1 MLKKHIFSL
10 QHILFA
16 AFLLWNY
23 DAFSQSDRIPL
34 GNKQYQLLDRL
45 DIKLQNDS
53 VLSFSAIKPYSR
65 KLYTERAEYID
76 SLDKAGVISDQ
87 LSDVDRYNIR
97 SVLMNNA
104 EWTKAFGD
112 SFSVR
117 KPIFNTFFKTPAHLY
132 ETYSKDFILIIDPVL
147 NLQMG
152 KSSELDKTLFTNTR
166 GITLRGNIGKKL
178 GFYTYITE
186 NQERDPLY
194 VQQYV
199 NKHLGVPNA
208 GYFKFLSG
216 GGYDYFDA
224 RGGIDFA
231 ASKFINLRFG
241 YDKLFLGNG
250 YRSLML
256 SDFSN
261 NYLFL
266 QMDVQLRKFA
276 YKSVYAEL
284 IAPFSPIPNRD
295 TVRYKNYMAFHH
307 LSLQLAKWLNV
318 GVYENV
324 IYNGRNGI
332 ELSYLNPIM
341 FYRAMEMQLG
351 SGNSKATIGIDVKS
365 NLLKTLQL
373 YGNLVIGEFVFKDL
387 KNYGSGSWLNKQAL
401 QVGGKYIDVLGVKNL
416 DLQAEVNII
425 RPFMYAHKD
434 SSTAFT
440 HYNTE
445 LAHPLGANFRE
456 YIAVLKYQPFNKL
469 YLTGKL
475 MYNYRGLDSA
485 GVNMGGNIFRSY
497 DTRPRDYGFFIG
509 TGVPVKSLLAS
520 FSASYEL
527 LQNLFI
533 DVSVANRSYNVQGQ
547 PKQSELFF
555 STGVRWNIGKRE
567 FEF

>member
-1 MLKKHIFSL
+1 MLSVRL
-10 QHILFA
+10 SLFA
-16 AFLLWNY
+16 VFIFVSGS
-23 DAFSQSDRIPL
+23 AFSQSDRIPL

-53 VLSFSAIKPYSR
+53 IFSFSTVKPYSR
-65 KLYTERAEYID
+65 KLYTERVEYID
-76 SLDKAGVISDQ
+76 SLDKAGLISDE

-97 SVLMNNA
+97 SMLMNNA
-104 EWTKAFGD
+104 EWTKPFGD
-112 SFSVR
+112 AFRVR
-117 KPIFNTFFKTPAHLY
+117 QPIWNTFFKTPAHLY
-132 ETYSKDFILIIDPVL
+132 ETYSNDFSLIIDPVL
-147 NLQMG
+147 NLQVG
-152 KSSELDKTLFTNTR
+152 KSSEVSKTLYTNTR

-194 VQQYV
+194 VDQYV
-199 NKHLGVPNA
+199 NRRIGIPNA
-208 GYFKFLSG
+208 GYFKFLTG

-231 ASKFINLRFG
+231 ASKFINFRFG

-261 NYLFL
+261 NFLYL

-284 IAPFSPIPNRD
+284 IAPFNPIPNRD
-295 TVRYKNYMAFHH
+295 TIRYKNYMAFHH
-307 LSLQLAKWLNV
+307 LSVQLAKWLNA

-324 IYNGRNGI
+324 IYNGRDGI
-332 ELSYLNPIM
+332 ELSYLNPVI
-341 FYRAMEMQLG
+341 FYRAIEMQLG
-351 SGNSKATIGIDVKS
+351 SGNSKATVGIDVKS
-365 NLLKTLQL
+365 NLFKTLQL
-373 YGNLVIGEFVFKDL
+373 YGDLVIGEFLFNDIKH
-387 KNYGSGSWLNKQAL
+387 YGRGSWWNKQAL
-401 QVGGKYIDVLGVKNL
+401 QLGGKYIDVLGIKNL
-416 DLQAEVNII
+416 DLQAEINLV
-425 RPFMYAHKD
+425 RPFMYTHND
-434 SSTAFT
+434 SATAFT

-445 LAHPLGANFRE
+445 LAHPLGANFKE
-456 YIAVLKYQPFNKL
+456 YIAVLKYQPLNRL

-475 MYNYRGLDSA
+475 MYYKKGLDSA
-485 GVNMGGNIFRSY
+485 GVNMGGDIFRSY

-509 TGVPVKSLLAS
+509 TGTPVTSLLAS

-527 LQNLFI
+527 LQNLFF

-547 PKQSELFF
+547 PKINELFF

>member
-1 MLKKHIFSL
+1 MLKKNLPLLPSFL
-10 QHILFA
+10 LILFVLCSVNA
-16 AFLLWNY
+16 VGQA
-23 DAFSQSDRIPL
+23 DRIPL

-45 DIKLQNDS
+45 EIKLQNDS
-53 VLSFSAIKPYSR
+53 VLSFSNTRPFNRRI
-65 KLYTERAEYID
+65 YTERVEYID
-76 SLDKAGVISDQ
+76 SLDKAGLISDQ
-87 LSDVDRYNIR
+87 LSNVDRYNIR
-97 SVLMNNA
+97 SLLMNNA
-104 EWTKAFGD
+104 EWTKPFGD
-112 SFSVR
+112 SFRVR
-117 KPIFNTFFKTPAHLY
+117 KPIWKTFFRTPAHLY
-132 ETYSKDFILIIDPVL
+132 ETYSKDFTLIIDPVL
-147 NLQMG
+147 NLQVG
-152 KSSELDKTLFTNTR
+152 KSSEIDKVLFTNTR
-166 GITLRGNIGKKL
+166 GITMRGNIGKKL

-208 GYFKFLSG
+208 GYFKFLTG

-224 RGGIDFA
+224 RGGIDFT
-231 ASKFINLRFG
+231 ASKFINFRFG

-250 YRSLML
+250 YRSLKL

-261 NYLFL
+261 NFLYL

-284 IAPFSPIPNRD
+284 ISSFNPIPNRD

-307 LSLQLAKWLNV
+307 LGIQLTRWLNI

-332 ELSYLNPIM
+332 ELSYLNPIL
-341 FYRAMEMQLG
+341 FYRAVEMQLG
-351 SGNSKATIGIDVKS
+351 SGSSKATIGFDVKS
-365 NLLKTLQL
+365 NLFKTLQL
-373 YGNLVIGEFVFKDL
+373 YGDLVIGEFVFKDL
-387 KNYGSGSWLNKQAL
+387 KNYGNGSWLNKQAL
-401 QVGGKYIDVLGVKNL
+401 QLGVKYIDVLGVKNL
-416 DLQAEVNII
+416 DLQAELNLV

-434 SSTAFT
+434 SATAFT

-456 YIAVLKYQPFNKL
+456 YIAVVKYQPLNRL

-475 MYNYRGLDSA
+475 LYHYKGLDSA
-485 GVNMGGNIFRSY
+485 GVNMGGDLFRSY
-497 DTRPRDYGFFIG
+497 DSRPRDYDFFIG
-509 TGVPVKSLLAS
+509 TGIPVKSLLAS

-533 DVSVANRSYNVQGQ
+533 DVSIANRSYNVQGQ
-547 PKQSELFF
+547 PNISEFFF